1 LSLIDD
7 ALKQA
12 QATHQEDEE
21 RSEGKIPW
29 TPPPL
34 PDRSRLIRARIGRIL
49 GVSLLTVLAAGV
61 TAVIVLRSRR
71 PAPARSPASDAVQ
84 ASSAAVGLP
93 PITSEVA
100 VAPPQRVVASGP
112 LPAAAEAP
120 QAGVPPRIAQGDAR
134 AAGAREKER
143 PVKEPEGER
152 ARLPSPSADR
162 PLERKN
168 RAPAGP
174 AVFAGEMPLPEG
186 GKITL
191 DGIVYSET
199 NPVAVL
205 NGKILPPGAEVDGYT
220 ITRIDPDK
228 IELERDGK
236 SVSLTLR

>member
-1 LSLIDD
+1 MSLIDD

-12 QATHQEDEE
+12 QATHQEEE
-21 RSEGKIPW
+21 RSEGKVPW

-49 GVSLLTVLAAGV
+49 GFSLLALLAAGV
-61 TAVIVLRSRR
+61 ALVIALRSRHPT
-71 PAPARSPASDAVQ
+71 PAPSPASNAVR
-84 ASSAAVGLP
+84 ASSAAAGLP
-93 PITSEVA
+93 PITSEVI
-100 VAPPQRVVASGP
+100 VAPPQRAIASGP
-112 LPAAAEAP
+112 PAAAGESR
-120 QAGVPPRIAQGDAR
+120 QAGAPPRIAQADAP
-134 AAGAREKER
+134 GPSARESDR
-143 PVKEPEGER
+143 PVKEPEAGR
-152 ARLPSPSADR
+152 ARVPSPSADR
-162 PLERKN
+162 PAERKA
-168 RAPAGP
+168 RATVGP

-205 NGKILPPGAEVDGYT
+205 NGKILPPGADVDGYT
-220 ITRIDPDK
+220 ITRIYPDK